1 MSNIEAD
8 FTDLLKQA
16 PMTVEGYFSAAH
28 KYLKS
33 GGVRDPFID
42 TPELVAAFVNAASRD
57 FGASVIAK
65 ALFEIADKE
74 AGVDH
79 SYELQGIAD
88 ALKSV
93 SDSVFSIATAA
104 EYDKTPSALHDV
116 AQAIRDAGHE

>member
-8 FTDLLKQA
+8 FTTLMRQA
-16 PMTVEGYFSAAH
+16 PMTVEGYFFAAH
-28 KYLKS
+28 KYLKN
-33 GGVRDPFID
+33 GGIKDPFIE

-57 FGASVIAK
+57 FSGSVIAK
-65 ALFEIADKE
+65 ALFEIANKE
-74 AGVDH
+74 AGVDQ

-88 ALKSV
+88 ALKST
-93 SDSVFSIATAA
+93 SDSIFAIATVA